1 MRKNILHSWDVNIQE
16 ARKIQEKLKK
26 YIKLCPFNLQRFLVA
41 GIDVSFK
48 KKLNEVSAAIV
59 LMEYP
64 QLQIKE
70 ISIEKL
76 PVTFPYVP
84 GFLAF
89 REAPVILKAYE
100 KLRNKPDLLL
110 FDGQGMAHPRLF
122 GLACHVGV
130 LLDKPSIGCG
140 KKHLYG
146 DFIEPAID
154 KGAYSYL
161 SAPDDGERIGA
172 VLRSR
177 RNVSCIYVSPGHLM
191 NVNSAIKTTFSL
203 ILRYRLPEPIRLAHT
218 YAGKGWEQE

>member
-1 MRKNILHSWDVNIQE
+1 MRKTLVHSWDVNVQE

-26 YIKLCPFNLQRFLVA
+26 QIKLCPFNLQRFLVA

-70 ISIEKL
+70 ISIEKM

-100 KLRNKPDLLL
+100 KLRSKPDLLL

-146 DFIEPAID
+146 NYIEPSID

-161 SAPDDGERIGA
+161 TSPDDGERIGA

-177 RNVSCIYVSPGHLM
+177 RNVACIYVSPGHLM

-203 ILRYRLPEPIRLAHT
+203 ILRYRLPEPIRLAHS